1 MPMATQAATWAGE
14 AKVAIKLI
22 KAEED
27 DKEEAESAKTEYAI
41 ALEVPRAKPT
51 GTTAFTGARIITM
64 NGDEVIDNGTVVITD
79 NRIAA
84 VGAADDVQV
93 PADARRFD
101 VSGKTIMPG
110 LVDVHAHMGYA
121 ILDINPQKDWQ
132 YYANLAYGVTTT
144 HDPSASTHT
153 VFSHAEMIEA
163 GEREAAIVL
172 PGPPDRCT
180 LTSSDNVCR

>member
-1 MPMATQAATWAGE
+1 MATQAATWAGE

-93 PADARRFD
+93 
-101 VSGKTIMPG
+101 
-110 LVDVHAHMGYA
+110 GYA

-144 HDPSASTHT
+144 HDPSASTHM

-163 GEREAAIVL
+163 GERE
-172 PGPPDRCT
+172 PDRCT